1 MDEHLN
7 KFITYLIAE
16 KNASPYTIKNYRHEI
31 GEFLGFLKEQRI
43 GSWDG
48 VDRYVLRRYLA
59 WLQAQGYVKA
69 SITRRISELRSF
81 CRYLVREGILDRN
94 PIRTISSPKVPKR
107 LPDYLD
113 LHEVE
118 ALLAAPDTAEPQG
131 QRDLAILEVLYASG
145 LRVSELVSLNL
156 RNVDLQHSELR
167 VWGKGAK
174 ERVALLGGPACRT
187 LTRYIDD
194 GRLRLIRENR
204 YLFSVGLDF
213 VSELDKR
220 EVSARLRE
228 QFQGYG
234 KALTPQALVEVE
246 QAGSNW
252 TIVDANKKYFI
263 QSENQTLNVYENRA
277 TNALFL
283 NRLGGRLSTRSVNN
297 ILDKYAK
304 LAGLERRVTPHVMR
318 HTFATHLLDGGA
330 DLRTVQELLGHADL
344 STTQI
349 YTHVSQAR
357 AKEVYQK
364 AHPRAREQ
372 GSRGA
377 GGQGNKGAEEQ

>member
-16 KNASPYTIKNYRHEI
+16 KNASPYTVKNYRHEI
-31 GEFLGFLKEQRI
+31 GEFLDFLKEQGI
-43 GSWDG
+43 DSWDG

-81 CRYLVREGILDRN
+81 CRYLVREGMLDKN
-94 PIRTISSPKVPKR
+94 PIRAISSPKVPKR

-118 ALLAAPDTAEPQG
+118 ALLAAPDAMDPQG

-174 ERVALLGGPACRT
+174 ERVALLGEPACRA
-187 LTRYIDD
+187 LRRYIRE
-194 GRLRLIRENR
+194 GRPQLIKEGRE
-204 YLFSVGLDF
+204 
-213 VSELDKR
+213 
-220 EVSARLRE
+220 
-228 QFQGYG
+228 
-234 KALTPQALVEVE
+234 
-246 QAGSNW
+246 
-252 TIVDANKKYFI
+252 
-263 QSENQTLNVYENRA
+263 

-283 NRLGGRLSTRSVNN
+283 NRLGSRLSTRSVNN
-297 ILDKYAK
+297 ILDRYAK

-357 AKEVYQK
+357 AKEVYRK
-364 AHPRAREQ
+364 AHPRARNKE
-372 GSRGA
+372 GTKELD
-377 GGQGNKGAEEQ
+377 GGDLNVSSDTK

>member
-16 KNASPYTIKNYRHEI
+16 KNASPYTVKNYRHEI
-31 GEFLGFLKEQRI
+31 GEFLDFLKEQGI
-43 GSWDG
+43 DSWDV

-107 LPDYLD
+107 LPNYLD
-113 LHEVE
+113 LYEVE
-118 ALLAAPDTAEPQG
+118 ALLAAPDAMDPQG

-156 RNVDLQHSELR
+156 RNVDLQHGELR

-174 ERVALLGGPACRT
+174 ERVALLGEPACRA
-187 LTRYIDD
+187 LRRYIRE
-194 GRLRLIRENR
+194 GRPELIKGNRE
-204 YLFSVGLDF
+204 
-213 VSELDKR
+213 
-220 EVSARLRE
+220 
-228 QFQGYG
+228 
-234 KALTPQALVEVE
+234 
-246 QAGSNW
+246 
-252 TIVDANKKYFI
+252 
-263 QSENQTLNVYENRA
+263 

-283 NRLGGRLSTRSVNN
+283 NRLGSRLSTRSVNN
-297 ILDKYAK
+297 ILDRYAK

-357 AKEVYQK
+357 AKEVYRK
-364 AHPRAREQ
+364 AHPRARDKE
-372 GSRGA
+372 GIEEVD
-377 GGQGNKGAEEQ
+377 GGDLNVSGDAK

>member
-1 MDEHLN
+1 MPGDIDEHLN

-31 GEFLGFLKEQRI
+31 GQFLGFMKEQGI
-43 GSWDG
+43 DSWDG
-48 VDRYVLRRYLA
+48 VDRYLLRRYLA

-69 SITRRISELRSF
+69 SITRKISELRSF
-81 CRYLVREGILDRN
+81 CRYLVREGILDKN
-94 PIRTISSPKVPKR
+94 PIRAISSPKVPKR

-118 ALLAAPDTAEPQG
+118 ALLAAPDAMVPQG
-131 QRDLAILEVLYASG
+131 QRDRAIMEVLYASG

-156 RNVDLQHSELR
+156 RNVDLQHGELR

-174 ERVALLGGPACRT
+174 ERVALLGEPACRA
-187 LTRYIDD
+187 LRRYIRE
-194 GRLRLIRENR
+194 GRPQLIKSGRE
-204 YLFSVGLDF
+204 
-213 VSELDKR
+213 
-220 EVSARLRE
+220 
-228 QFQGYG
+228 
-234 KALTPQALVEVE
+234 
-246 QAGSNW
+246 
-252 TIVDANKKYFI
+252 
-263 QSENQTLNVYENRA
+263 

-283 NRLGGRLSTRSVNN
+283 NRLGSRLSTRSVNN
-297 ILDKYAK
+297 ILDRYAR

-364 AHPRAREQ
+364 AHPRARDKQ
-372 GSRGA
+372 I
-377 GGQGNKGAEEQ
+377 AEEDRNEINETT

>member
-1 MDEHLN
+1 VHQMRGDMDEHLN

-31 GEFLGFLKEQRI
+31 GEFLDFLKEQGI
-43 GSWDG
+43 DSWDG
-48 VDRYVLRRYLA
+48 VDRYILRRYLA

-107 LPDYLD
+107 LPNYLD

-118 ALLAAPDTAEPQG
+118 ALLAAPDAMTPQG
-131 QRDLAILEVLYASG
+131 QRDQAIMEVLYASG

-156 RNVDLQHSELR
+156 RNVDLQHGELR

-174 ERVALLGGPACRT
+174 ERVALLGEPACRA
-187 LTRYIDD
+187 LKRYTRE
-194 GRLRLIRENR
+194 GRSQLIKAGRE
-204 YLFSVGLDF
+204 
-213 VSELDKR
+213 
-220 EVSARLRE
+220 
-228 QFQGYG
+228 
-234 KALTPQALVEVE
+234 
-246 QAGSNW
+246 
-252 TIVDANKKYFI
+252 
-263 QSENQTLNVYENRA
+263 

-283 NRLGGRLSTRSVNN
+283 NRLGSRLSTRSVNN

-330 DLRTVQELLGHADL
+330 DLRTVQDLLGHADL
-344 STTQI
+344 SSTQI

-357 AKEVYQK
+357 AKKVYRK

-372 GSRGA
+372 GGT
-377 GGQGNKGAEEQ
+377 GAEEQGISNQ

>member
-16 KNASPYTIKNYRHEI
+16 KNASPYTIKNYRNEI
-31 GEFLGFLKEQRI
+31 GQFLGFMKEQGI
-43 GSWDG
+43 DSWDG
-48 VDRYVLRRYLA
+48 VDRYILRRYLA

-81 CRYLVREGILDRN
+81 CRYLMREGILDKN
-94 PIRTISSPKVPKR
+94 PIRAISAPKVPKR
-107 LPDYLD
+107 LPNYLD

-118 ALLAAPDTAEPQG
+118 ALLAAPDAMAPQG
-131 QRDLAILEVLYASG
+131 QRDRAIIEVLYASG

-156 RNVDLQHSELR
+156 RNVDVRHGQLR

-174 ERVALLGGPACRT
+174 ERVALLGEPACRA
-187 LTRYIDD
+187 LRRYIRE
-194 GRLRLIRENR
+194 GRQELIKENM
-204 YLFSVGLDF
+204 
-213 VSELDKR
+213 E
-220 EVSARLRE
+220 
-228 QFQGYG
+228 
-234 KALTPQALVEVE
+234 
-246 QAGSNW
+246 
-252 TIVDANKKYFI
+252 
-263 QSENQTLNVYENRA
+263 

-283 NRLGGRLSTRSVNN
+283 NRLGSRLSTRSVNN

-304 LAGLERRVTPHVMR
+304 LAGLERRVTPHLMR

-344 STTQI
+344 SSTQI

-357 AKEVYQK
+357 AKEVYRK
-364 AHPRAREQ
+364 AHPRAKDQQET
-372 GSRGA
+372 
-377 GGQGNKGAEEQ
+377 EEDRNEINETT

>member
-1 MDEHLN
+1 MEENLVQ
-7 KFITYLIAE
+7 FITYLVAE

-31 GEFLGFLKEQRI
+31 GQFLDFLKEQGI
-43 GSWDG
+43 DSWEG

-59 WLQAQGYVKA
+59 WLQAEGYVKA

-81 CRYLVREGILDRN
+81 CRYLVREGILDTN
-94 PIRTISSPKVPKR
+94 PIRAISSPKIPKR
-107 LPDYLD
+107 LPNYLD
-113 LHEVE
+113 VHEVE
-118 ALLAAPDTAEPQG
+118 GLLAAPDAMVPQG
-131 QRDLAILEVLYASG
+131 QRDRAIMEVLYASG

-156 RNVDLQHSELR
+156 KNVDLRHGELR

-174 ERVALLGGPACRT
+174 ERLALLGEPACRA
-187 LTRYIDD
+187 LTRYIQD
-194 GRLRLIRENR
+194 GRSKLIKENR
-204 YLFSVGLDF
+204 V
-213 VSELDKR
+213 
-220 EVSARLRE
+220 
-228 QFQGYG
+228 
-234 KALTPQALVEVE
+234 
-246 QAGSNW
+246 
-252 TIVDANKKYFI
+252 
-263 QSENQTLNVYENRA
+263 

-283 NRLGGRLSTRSVNN
+283 NRLGSRLSTRSVSN

-344 STTQI
+344 SSTQI

-364 AHPRAREQ
+364 AHPR
-372 GSRGA
+372 SRGKEVYDPE
-377 GGQGNKGAEEQ
+377 GSSDPEGAEEARNEANETT